1 MSTTGSAVG
10 HIAVYKFTAPI
21 TEAEVQVKGT
31 TGVGVTEVTN
41 GSVADNVYTFT
52 PEGEGYYAI
61 QYLTTAAVGNK
72 PAAYTYKVVYVA
84 AATK

>member
-1 MSTTGSAVG
+1 MCIRDRSTTGSAVG

-41 GSVADNVYTFT
+41 GSVADLSL
-52 PEGEGYYAI
+52 I
-61 QYLTTAAVGNK
+61 HI
-72 PAAYTYKVVYVA
+72 
-84 AATK
+84 